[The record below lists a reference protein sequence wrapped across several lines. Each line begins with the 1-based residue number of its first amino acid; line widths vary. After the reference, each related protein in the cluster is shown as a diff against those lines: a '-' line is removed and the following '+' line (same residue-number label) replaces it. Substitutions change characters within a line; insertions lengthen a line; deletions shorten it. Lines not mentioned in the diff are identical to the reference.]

1 MRKRRK
7 LPDDD
12 WVCHEFPAC
21 PCGRAS
27 KYSTQPLYR
36 YTTGAK
42 DSFAIGDSYV
52 TLSCI
57 KDHAP
62 DTDVRIS
69 ALAQLMHPKFDDL
82 HPVKAKLRYGKRR
95 ERVR

>member
-1 MRKRRK
+1 MRKRK
-7 LPDDD
+7 ADE
-12 WVCHEFPAC
+12 WICKEFPDC

-27 KYSTQPLYR
+27 RYTTQPLHR

-42 DSFAIGDSYV
+42 DTFAIGDSYV

-62 DTDVRIS
+62 DTDVRMS
-69 ALAQLMHPKFDDL
+69 ALAQLMHPKFDDC
-82 HPVKAKLRYGKRR
+82 HPVKAKLRYGKRNR
-95 ERVR
+95 ERVL